1 MRNFRELEVWKE
13 AMEIVKKIYSITIT
27 FPVNE
32 KFGLV
37 SQMNRCSVSIA
48 SNIAEGCSRKSDIDF
63 ARFLEIAIGSSF
75 ELETQVLITKE
86 LNYANKEIAEDV
98 IIKLNIL
105 QKRLNSF
112 REKVLQF
119 NSKN

>member
-13 AMEIVKKIYSITIT
+13 AMEIVKKVYTIT
-27 FPVNE
+27 NIFPANE

-37 SQMNRCSVSIA
+37 SQMNRSAVSIA
-48 SNIAEGCSRKSDIDF
+48 SNIAEGCSRKSIVDF

-75 ELETQVLITKE
+75 ELETQILIAKDLNFTSIEIADNLITK
-86 LNYANKEIAEDV
+86 LNT
-98 IIKLNIL
+98 L

-119 NSKN
+119 NT

>member
-13 AMEIVKKIYSITIT
+13 AMEIVKQVYSITSI
-27 FPVNE
+27 FPQAE

-37 SQMNRCSVSIA
+37 SQMNRSVVSIA
-48 SNIAEGCSRKSDIDF
+48 SNIAEGCSRKSVVDF
-63 ARFLEIAIGSSF
+63 ARFLEISIGSSF
-75 ELETQVLITKE
+75 ELETQILIAKD
-86 LNYANKEIAEDV
+86 LNYISLNLADEI
-98 IIKLNIL
+98 IIKLNTL